1 LHIEENH
8 MASLSAPPGLI
19 LAGGKSSRMGSNK
32 ALLTLGS
39 DTVLGHVLRRLRS
52 QVSRLAVNA
61 PAPLPGSEDLPHL
74 ADSVPGQLGPLAGIL
89 TGMRHYAETAPE
101 ARHFLTAPCDSPF
114 LPLHLTERLADT
126 RPDARTI
133 VVASSLGR
141 NHPVFALW
149 PVALAE
155 DLENWLTTDANR
167 RINGFLSRHHTV
179 TVDFAP
185 IGTANGELD
194 PFLNINTP
202 EDLARANLFSEI
214 LT

>member
-1 LHIEENH
+1 LRIEENP

-32 ALLTLGS
+32 ALLTIGGN
-39 DTVLGHVLRRLRS
+39 TVLGHVLRRLGP
-52 QVSRLAVNA
+52 QVSSLAVNA
-61 PAPLPGSEDLPHL
+61 PTPLPGCEALPHL
-74 ADSVPGQLGPLAGIL
+74 ADTTPGQLGPLAGIL
-89 TGMRHYAETAPE
+89 TGMRHYAETTPE
-101 ARHFLTAPCDSPF
+101 ARHILTVPCDSPF
-114 LPLHLTERLADT
+114 LPHNLTERLADV
-126 RPDARTI
+126 RPDARTV

-149 PVALAE
+149 PLALAD
-155 DLENWLTTDANR
+155 DLEAWLTSDENR
-167 RINGFLSRHHTV
+167 RINGFLARHQTV

-185 IGTANGELD
+185 VGTAMGTLD

-202 EDLARANLFSEI
+202 EDLARANLFSEV

>member
-1 LHIEENH
+1 LRNEEND

-19 LAGGKSSRMGSNK
+19 LAGGKSSRMGANK
-32 ALLTLGS
+32 ALLAIGG
-39 DTVLGHVLRRLRS
+39 DTVLGHVLRRIGP
-52 QVSRLAVNA
+52 QVSSFAVNA
-61 PAPLPGSEDLPHL
+61 PAPLPGFETLPYL
-74 ADSVPGQLGPLAGIL
+74 ADTMPGQLGPLAGIL
-89 TGMRHYAETAPE
+89 SGMRHYAQTAPE
-101 ARHFLTAPCDSPF
+101 ARHFLSVPCDSPF
-114 LPLHLTERLADT
+114 LPLHLIERLADT

-149 PVALAE
+149 PLALAD
-155 DLENWLTTDANR
+155 DLEAWLTTDENR
-167 RINGFLSRHHTV
+167 RITGFLSRHQTV

-185 IGTANGELD
+185 IGTAHGSLD

-202 EDLARANLFSEI
+202 EDLARANLFSEV